1 MDGFNEWF
9 NKFHHTKPAEP
20 SAPHAASFT
29 EKVAFEHRLK
39 QYDQELERWQRGL
52 LAQTEVG
59 TKCSGSG
66 VLQTVIS
73 LRTWQYKLVYHIW
86 AVVICSLMP
95 YTVNYLYY
103 VSTLFRDPAVLY
115 QIARI

>member
-1 MDGFNEWF
+1 MTCSKRYLDYSKDAMDGFNEWF

-52 LAQTEVG
+52 LAQTEVS
-59 TKCSGSG
+59 TMFSGSG
-66 VLQTVIS
+66 VLQ
-73 LRTWQYKLVYHIW
+73 
-86 AVVICSLMP
+86 C
-95 YTVNYLYY
+95 
-103 VSTLFRDPAVLY
+103 
-115 QIARI
+115 

>member
-1 MDGFNEWF
+1 MTCTKRCFNFFQDAMDGFNEWF

-73 LRTWQYKLVYHIW
+73 LRTWQYKLVYHI
-86 AVVICSLMP
+86 
-95 YTVNYLYY
+95 
-103 VSTLFRDPAVLY
+103 
-115 QIARI
+115 